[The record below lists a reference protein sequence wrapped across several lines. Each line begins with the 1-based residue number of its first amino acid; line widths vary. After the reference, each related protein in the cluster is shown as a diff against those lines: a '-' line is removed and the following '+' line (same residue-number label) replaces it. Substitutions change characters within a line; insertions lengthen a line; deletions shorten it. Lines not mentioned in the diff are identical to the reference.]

1 MCKKLEEEKKNGDD
15 GEKEKE
21 EGRPLFDIVAG
32 TSIGAMNASILVS
45 NVVKRNKTWSQ
56 AVMELEDFWTNDRK
70 TGKEGLASNPDYGK
84 WWWDDEKI
92 EKLASASAEAARR
105 YYSVKEYLKHGTP
118 KVCKHPLVEPDLRF
132 ADFDNIWLYSDIQP
146 LQDSIKR
153 FADFP
158 IATKFEQ
165 NEPRLL
171 VLSVDVAAG
180 QTVTFDSY
188 GKAKRDEKGNIK
200 KDIDKEIE
208 YEWKTEYKHY
218 IAKEKRYEKNVIRYD
233 GGIDI
238 QHVIA
243 SCNVPEFYK
252 YKEIDGRK
260 FWDGGILSNTPFREL
275 LQAHRDYWIDVL
287 EAQDEQND
295 DDRYRIPNLEV
306 YIVTLHPSN
315 QSHVPSDYDGVK
327 DRHNDIEYCDRNSH
341 YDEEVADLITDYMD
355 LIEKLKCLAMKH
367 FRQIGSKEEQ
377 DTFQNDV
384 ENFLG
389 TKAKRSRAPTGHHR
403 KYRDLLK
410 GRFELTKV
418 LRIER
423 ENDKKDYSISGKVS
437 DFTRETIK
445 QLITKGEEDTYK
457 ILEKNGI

>member
-1 MCKKLEEEKKNGDD
+1 
-15 GEKEKE
+15 
-21 EGRPLFDIVAG
+21 
-32 TSIGAMNASILVS
+32 
-45 NVVKRNKTWSQ
+45 
-56 AVMELEDFWTNDRK
+56 MELEDFWTNEKK
-70 TGKEGLASNPDYGK
+70 TGKEGLASTPDYGK

-92 EKLASASAEAARR
+92 GKPAYASAEAARR

-118 KVCKHPLVEPDLRF
+118 NVCKHHIPEPETKF

-146 LQDSIKR
+146 LQDSIER
-153 FADFP
+153 FANFP

-171 VLSVDVAAG
+171 VFSVDVAAG

-200 KDIDKEIE
+200 KDINKEIE
-208 YEWKTEYKHY
+208 YEWKTEYGKY
-218 IAKEKRYEKNVIRYD
+218 IANEKRYENVIRYD
-233 GGIDI
+233 GGIGI

-287 EAQDEQND
+287 EPQDEQND

-315 QSHVPSDYDGVK
+315 QADVHLDHDGVI
-327 DRHNDIEYCDRNSH
+327 DRHNHLKYCDRNSH
-341 YDEEVADLITDYMD
+341 YDKEVADLITDYMD
-355 LIEKLKCLAMKH
+355 LAHKLKCLAMEH
-367 FRQIGSKEEQ
+367 FRSKEEQ
-377 DTFQNDV
+377 DIFQIDV
-384 ENFLG
+384 EKFLT
-389 TKAKRSRAPTGHHR
+389 TKKARSMTYTGHHR
-403 KYRDLLK
+403 NYWDLLK

-423 ENDKKDYSISGKVS
+423 KNDKDYSMSGKVS
-437 DFTRETIK
+437 DFTRKTIK
-445 QLITKGEEDTYK
+445 QLITKGEEDAYK